1 MKKLITVAIS
11 VLFILAFT
19 GLSLAA
25 EQKAAPA
32 PDREAKPLVK
42 TKYATG
48 NVVSVDKAA
57 NTITIK
63 DKDGEIVFT
72 VTKKTHVIIDAKRRS
87 VDLLVPGEKVSV
99 RYVTK
104 GDKNIAKRINLMPV
118 MGQ

>member
-11 VLFILAFT
+11 VLFILSFA

-25 EQKAAPA
+25 EKKERTTA
-32 PDREAKPLVK
+32 RG
-42 TKYATG
+42 YMTG

-63 DKDGEIVFT
+63 DKDSEKVFT
-72 VTKKTHVIIDAKRRS
+72 FTKKTHVIIDAKRRS
-87 VDLLVPGEKVSV
+87 IDLLVPGEKVDIK
-99 RYVTK
+99 YKTK
-104 GDKNIAKRINLMPV
+104 GDKNIAIRINLIPV